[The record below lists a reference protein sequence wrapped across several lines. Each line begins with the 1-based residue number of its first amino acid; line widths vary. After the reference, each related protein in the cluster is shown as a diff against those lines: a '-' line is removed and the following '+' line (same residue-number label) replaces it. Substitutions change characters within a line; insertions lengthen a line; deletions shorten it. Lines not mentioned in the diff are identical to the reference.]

1 MKKDNTNKWLIV
13 VLAVLVCIYL
23 LGLKVEAEEYY
34 NTPVILRCT
43 CYIDDG
49 ITASGQE
56 VRPFIIA
63 GKREWLGSVACL
75 NRVNEDGSIGEFIGY
90 YEFCDT
96 GYGRSTGQGQSKI
109 KKGETLGT
117 SEIGQTLD
125 VWQKNM
131 DAVNEWIKN
140 YGDVVYVTI
149 IPADG

>member
-96 GYGRSTGQGQSKI
+96 GYGRATGQGQSRVL
-109 KKGETLGT
+109 KGKTLGT
-117 SEIGQTLD
+117 IETGETVD
-125 VWQKNM
+125 VWM
-131 DAVNEWIKN
+131 PSLDRAYEWVDDK
-140 YGDVVYVTI
+140 GDYLYVTI